1 MKAACPL
8 RFSIV
13 SRNTGKNLHGGEGEK
28 MMWCPMARQ
37 DCRKTDCA
45 WFHEGECAA
54 ASLPDLVEKLE
65 DVDEVLQGVK
75 GEIGGI
81 TSSL

>member
-1 MKAACPL
+1 MYCP
-8 RFSIV
+8 IA
-13 SRNTGKNLHGGEGEK
+13 K
-28 MMWCPMARQ
+28 Q

-45 WFHEGECAA
+45 WFHDGECAV